1 MKTAGWSHAVPSDPS
16 IGERRDIFKVHSSSK
31 ERSTTAFPLTSLITL
46 LMCLLML
53 ATGVNVGRARGKY
66 GIKAPA
72 VTGHEMF
79 ERAYR
84 IQMNTLESAA
94 PMLPALWLYAGF
106 IGDRGAAAIGAVWL
120 VARIWYAVA
129 YQIDPARRGAGFG
142 ISFVAFVVLWLGA
155 LWGLARVVMN

>member
-1 MKTAGWSHAVPSDPS
+1 
-16 IGERRDIFKVHSSSK
+16 
-31 ERSTTAFPLTSLITL
+31 
-46 LMCLLML
+46 MCLLML
-53 ATGVNVGRARGKY
+53 AAGVNVGRARGKY